1 MIDPVTLAAFV
12 PIALA
17 LNLTPGPDMAFCV
30 AQGMG
35 RGARAGWAASAGVAL
50 GCMVHVTVAGMGLG
64 AFLAAHPAAFD
75 AIRWAGVAYL
85 LWLAWRAFAAP
96 AAAMPA
102 GRQAGRALLQGF
114 ATNLLNPKIILFVL
128 AFLPQFTDPA
138 RPLLPQFLILG
149 AVIALGGLVVNG
161 VAGAMAG
168 RLGREIAGTA
178 GGTARGGAGRWIA
191 RLSGTIFAGL
201 ALRLA
206 FLAR

>member
-85 LWLAWRAFAAP
+85 L
-96 AAAMPA
+96 
-102 GRQAGRALLQGF
+102 
-114 ATNLLNPKIILFVL
+114 
-128 AFLPQFTDPA
+128 
-138 RPLLPQFLILG
+138 
-149 AVIALGGLVVNG
+149 
-161 VAGAMAG
+161 
-168 RLGREIAGTA
+168 
-178 GGTARGGAGRWIA
+178 
-191 RLSGTIFAGL
+191 GL
-201 ALRLA
+201 ALLA
-206 FLAR
+206 VLLVLTVIDGLERRFDAAVAGYLCGLVLAVAAVGVGVDMAVHEANTELRAVHVVLNLL